1 MVQFI
6 YYKLNGRDDV
16 MELTENLKATRKKK
30 GFTLIELMIVL
41 AIIAIL
47 AIILVPKASIFK
59 NQAKDSGVTT
69 NVNAVRAY
77 LQTKVTN
84 ENGNI
89 EYLSTSD
96 LKDAF
101 VNSFKLKSS
110 GNSSIW
116 NLKGDTSAKADET
129 IMNPIDNSAY
139 SVVITNK
146 NLSTKNLVP
155 GSVVIFISS
164 TNGYTVYGVDDGG
177 NKMTS
182 FTVK

>member
-1 MVQFI
+1 
-6 YYKLNGRDDV
+6 

-69 NVNAVRAY
+69 NVNTIRAY
-77 LQTKVTN
+77 LQTKVSNDQDNT
-84 ENGNI
+84 
-89 EYLSTSD
+89 YSSTSD

-101 VNSFKLKSS
+101 ANSFTMSS
-110 GNSSIW
+110 KGKDPYY
-116 NLKGDTSAKADET
+116 LTPKGDIDSDET
-129 IMNPIDNSAY
+129 ITNPINNDDP
-139 SVVITNK
+139 SVVICTTMPKAK
-146 NLSTKNLVP
+146 NLIP
-155 GSVVIFISS
+155 GSVVIVVSS
-164 TNGYTVYGVDDGG
+164 TNGYTVHGIDDGK
-177 NKMTS
+177 NEMTE